1 MEEKLSSPPRHSALA
16 CHARLPYTLRP
27 DPSGSEASPP
37 SLHDALPIYFE
48 NAPALTPSRG
58 PHSLTATASPM
69 GKKIERWAASPGDT
83 SWKIS
88 CVLLPSTRLWP
99 AMPVYL
105 IHSALTRGVRK
116 PPLLCIVIG
125 VGRI

>member
-69 GKKIERWAASPGDT
+69 GKKIEGWAGAPGPMA
-83 SWKIS
+83 WKRS
-88 CVLLPSTRLWP
+88 EERRVGTERWP
-99 AMPVYL
+99 AMPVYH
-105 IHSALTRGVRK
+105 IHYALTRGVRK

-125 VGRI
+125 VGRF